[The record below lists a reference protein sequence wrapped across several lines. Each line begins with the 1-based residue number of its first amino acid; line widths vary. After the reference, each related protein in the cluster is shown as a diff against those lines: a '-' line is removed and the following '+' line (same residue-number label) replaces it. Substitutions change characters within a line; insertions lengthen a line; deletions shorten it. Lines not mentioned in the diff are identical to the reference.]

1 MVKRIALIGCGIWGL
16 KILKELVYLKAS
28 VDVFETD
35 HSAENDIYEAGAN
48 RVFRGIP
55 SNNNYD
61 GIIIATP
68 SETHR
73 NILEQIIPLDI
84 PVFLE
89 KPLTTNLDDA
99 LALERLK
106 PDNVYLMHI
115 WLYHPGIQLLGE
127 IGRNGT
133 LGKVLGI
140 RSTRAN
146 WTSPRKDT
154 DSAWNLLPHDITIAK
169 EIFGFIPKPKAATA
183 EFHDGVIRG
192 LIALLGN
199 NPYAVFE
206 VSNRYES
213 KIREVRLHC
222 EGGIALLADEK
233 TDHVS
238 IIYGDANSEH
248 DSLKTEKKGFDNT
261 PPLRLEL
268 KEFLDYLD
276 GGPAPRS
283 SFTDGVEVVNTI
295 HKLVELSRNKL

>member
-1 MVKRIALIGCGIWGL
+1 
-16 KILKELVYLKAS
+16 
-28 VDVFETD
+28 
-35 HSAENDIYEAGAN
+35 
-48 RVFRGIP
+48 
-55 SNNNYD
+55 
-61 GIIIATP
+61 
-68 SETHR
+68 
-73 NILEQIIPLDI
+73 
-84 PVFLE
+84 
-89 KPLTTNLDDA
+89 
-99 LALERLK
+99 
-106 PDNVYLMHI
+106 MHI

-192 LIALLGN
+192 LLALLGN
-199 NPYAVFE
+199 DPYAVFE
-206 VSNRYES
+206 VSNRYER

-222 EGGIALLADEK
+222 EGGIALLSDEK

-238 IIYGDANSEH
+238 IIYGDANSVQ
-248 DSLKTEKKGFDNT
+248 DSLKTEKKEFDNT

-283 SFTDGVEVVNTI
+283 SFYDGVEVVKTI
-295 HKLVELSRNKL
+295 HELVELSRNNL